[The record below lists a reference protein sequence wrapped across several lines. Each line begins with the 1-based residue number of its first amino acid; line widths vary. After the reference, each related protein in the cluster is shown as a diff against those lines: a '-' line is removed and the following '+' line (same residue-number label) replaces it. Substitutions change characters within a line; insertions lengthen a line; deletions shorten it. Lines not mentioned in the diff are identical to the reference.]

1 MSVRFERLTPQDTG
15 RVAALALGP
24 GQDAFT
30 AAPAER
36 LAALAPGEEGW
47 AIVDADG
54 IAGFFVLDRN
64 ISDEHPYARPGEVVL
79 RSLLIDAARQ
89 GRGLGRAA
97 MAALPG
103 MVALQYPGVVSIVL
117 TVNVRN
123 AAARTAYLR
132 AGFRDEGELFLGG
145 RSGPQHVMRLAI
157 PS

>member
-1 MSVRFERLTPQDTG
+1 MSVRFERLGPGDKA
-15 RVAALALGP
+15 RIAHLALGP

-30 AAPAER
+30 ADPVAR
-36 LAALAPGEEGW
+36 LSALGQGEEAW
-47 AIVDADG
+47 AVVEGDA

-64 ISDEHPYARPGEVVL
+64 RSGEHPYAGPGEIVL
-79 RSLLIDAARQ
+79 RSLLIDAGQQ

-103 MVALQYPGVVSIVL
+103 IVAVQYPGVVSIVL

-123 AAARTAYLR
+123 ASARNAYLR
-132 AGFRDEGELFLGG
+132 AGFRDEGELYLGG

>member
-1 MSVRFERLTPQDTG
+1 MSVRFERLSPQDTG

-36 LAALAPGEEGW
+36 LAALGPGEEGW
-47 AIVDADG
+47 AILDADG

-97 MAALPG
+97 MEALPAL
-103 MVALQYPGVVSIVL
+103 VAAEYPGTPAIAL

-123 AAARTAYLR
+123 TTARSAYLR
-132 AGFRDEGELFLGG
+132 AGFLDEGELYHGG
-145 RSGPQHVMRLAI
+145 RSGPQHVMRLKVGA
-157 PS
+157 

>member
-1 MSVRFERLTPQDTG
+1 MSVRFERLSPQDTG

-36 LAALAPGEEGW
+36 LAALGPGEEGW
-47 AIVDADG
+47 AILDADG

-97 MAALPG
+97 VEALPAL
-103 MVALQYPGVVSIVL
+103 VAAEYPGTPAIAL

-123 AAARTAYLR
+123 TTARSAYLR
-132 AGFRDEGELFLGG
+132 AGFLDEGELYHGG
-145 RSGPQHVMRLAI
+145 RSGPQHVMRLKVGA
-157 PS
+157 